1 MCRHPQFQSIPPGM
15 QNGRYMREE
24 PSLVARLK
32 RASISE
38 EHVYLALALLIGAF
52 VGVVVVAFILI
63 SEHLG
68 SRMYPPEGSAW
79 RRLLIPVT
87 GSLITGYLLVRFFPA
102 ARGSGIPQTKVA
114 MLLEGGYIDA
124 RTVIGRFI
132 CSSGALASGI
142 ALGREG
148 PSVQIGGGIASVLG
162 RHIGLGRG
170 RVRALI
176 PVGSAAAVSAA
187 FNTPIAGVLF
197 ALEEVMGDLHTPV
210 LGSAVI
216 ASGTAW
222 VVLHSLLGDEPL
234 FHVPEYQLAHPL
246 EFLIYAALGL
256 LGGLCSAAFVRLTLL
271 MRGRFL
277 KMPLNTRWA
286 QPAAGGLVV
295 GLLALWIPQVLG
307 VGYDYVGQVLNGE
320 INVTFVLTLLVLKLI
335 ATSAC
340 YASGNSGG
348 IFGPSLF
355 LGAMLGAGL
364 GSIAHTLFPTI
375 TANPGAY
382 ALVGMGAVFAG
393 IVRVPL
399 TSVFMIFELTRDY
412 AIVVPLMIAN
422 MISFIISRRLQSV
435 AVYEALA
442 LQDGIHLP
450 RPSRERHAGTTVSA
464 IIQRDAPVLKG
475 TSQLSEVPNDANVFV
490 VTTEDGLHA
499 AFAAT
504 QIRGLETDLYLY
516 SLMDPESHY
525 PYVHT
530 DQAVEDA
537 LERMEDAGVSAIAV
551 VDRVDL
557 KRVLGAVTL
566 DQARAAF
573 RDGHK

>member
-1 MCRHPQFQSIPPGM
+1 
-15 QNGRYMREE
+15 MRPLSE
-24 PSLVARLK
+24 LLQRARRMRLT
-32 RASISE
+32 E
-38 EHVYLALALLIGAF
+38 EHVYLALALLIGAL

-63 SEHLG
+63 SEQIG

-79 RRLLIPVT
+79 RRLIIPVA
-87 GSLITGYLLVRFFPA
+87 GSLITGYLLVRFFPE
-102 ARGSGIPQTKVA
+102 ARGSGIPQTKIA
-114 MLLEGGYIDA
+114 MLLEGGFISA
-124 RTVIGRFI
+124 RTVIGRFL
-132 CSSGALASGI
+132 CSSASLASGI

-148 PSVQIGGGIASVLG
+148 PSVQIGGGISSLLG

-222 VVLHSLLGDEPL
+222 VVLHIFLGDEPL
-234 FHVPEYQLAHPL
+234 FHVPAYRLAHPI
-246 EFLIYAALGL
+246 EFLIYAGLGV
-256 LGGLCSAAFVRLTLL
+256 LGGLCSAAFVKMTLL
-271 MRGRFL
+271 MRARFL
-277 KMPLNTRWA
+277 KLPPSTRWA
-286 QPAAGGLVV
+286 QPAVGGLVV
-295 GLLALWIPQVLG
+295 GLLALWSPQVLG

-320 INVTFVLTLLVLKLI
+320 IITSVVLTMVLLKLI

-355 LGAMLGAGL
+355 LGAMLGAGI
-364 GSIAHTLFPTI
+364 GSIAHTLIPAY

-393 IVRVPL
+393 IIRVPL

-412 AIVVPLMIAN
+412 AIVVPVMIAN
-422 MISFIISRRLQSV
+422 MVSFVISRRLQPV

-442 LQDGIHLP
+442 LQDGIHMP
-450 RPSRERHAGTTVSA
+450 RPPRERHHEGMAVSS
-464 IIQRDAPVLKG
+464 IMKFNVPVLKASESA
-475 TSQLSEVPNDANVFV
+475 TSVSHEAEAFVVVGSDGIEAAFPSESLRSIESEVPLGNLLDNW
-490 VTTEDGLHA
+490 
-499 AFAAT
+499 
-504 QIRGLETDLYLY
+504 TD
-516 SLMDPESHY
+516 Y
-525 PYVHT
+525 PHVHL
-530 DQAVEDA
+530 DQALEDA
-537 LERMEDAGVSAIAV
+537 LERMEEAGVSAIAV
-551 VDRVDL
+551 VDRADVHH
-557 KRVLGAVTL
+557 VLGAVTL
-566 DQARAAF
+566 RDARAAF
-573 RDGHK
+573 RPGK

>member
-1 MCRHPQFQSIPPGM
+1 
-15 QNGRYMREE
+15 MRPLSE
-24 PSLVARLK
+24 LLQRARRMRLT
-32 RASISE
+32 E
-38 EHVYLALALLIGAF
+38 EHVYLALALLIGAL

-63 SEHLG
+63 SEQIG

-79 RRLLIPVT
+79 RRLIIPVA
-87 GSLITGYLLVRFFPA
+87 GSLITGYLLVRFFPE
-102 ARGSGIPQTKVA
+102 ARGSGIPQTKIA
-114 MLLEGGYIDA
+114 MLLEGGFISA
-124 RTVIGRFI
+124 RTVIGRFL
-132 CSSGALASGI
+132 CSSASLASGI

-148 PSVQIGGGIASVLG
+148 PSVQIGGGISSLLG

-222 VVLHSLLGDEPL
+222 VVLHIFLGDEPL
-234 FHVPEYQLAHPL
+234 FHVPAYRLAHPI
-246 EFLIYAALGL
+246 EFLIYAGLGV
-256 LGGLCSAAFVRLTLL
+256 LGGLCSAAFVKMTLL
-271 MRGRFL
+271 MRARFL
-277 KMPLNTRWA
+277 KLPLSTRWA
-286 QPAAGGLVV
+286 QPAVGGLVV
-295 GLLALWIPQVLG
+295 GLLALWSPQVLG

-320 INVTFVLTLLVLKLI
+320 IITSVVLTMVVLKLI

-355 LGAMLGAGL
+355 LGAMLGAGI
-364 GSIAHTLFPTI
+364 GSIAHTLIPAY

-393 IVRVPL
+393 IIRVPL

-412 AIVVPLMIAN
+412 AIVVPVMIAN
-422 MISFIISRRLQSV
+422 MVSFVISRRLQPV

-442 LQDGIHLP
+442 LQDGIRMP
-450 RPSRERHAGTTVSA
+450 RPPRERHHEGMAVSS
-464 IIQRDAPVLKG
+464 IMKFNVPVLKASESA
-475 TSQLSEVPNDANVFV
+475 TSVSHEAEAFVVVGSDGIEAAFPSESLRSIESEVPLGNLLDNW
-490 VTTEDGLHA
+490 
-499 AFAAT
+499 
-504 QIRGLETDLYLY
+504 TD
-516 SLMDPESHY
+516 Y
-525 PYVHT
+525 PHVHL
-530 DQAVEDA
+530 DQALEDA
-537 LERMEDAGVSAIAV
+537 LERMEEAGVSAIAV
-551 VDRVDL
+551 VDRADVHH
-557 KRVLGAVTL
+557 VLGAVTL
-566 DQARAAF
+566 RDARAAF
-573 RDGHK
+573 RPGK

>member
-1 MCRHPQFQSIPPGM
+1 MTPLTRLLAYVRH
-15 QNGRYMREE
+15 MR
-24 PSLVARLK
+24 L
-32 RASISE
+32 SE
-38 EHVYLALALLIGAF
+38 ERVYLALALLIGVL

-63 SEHLG
+63 SEHVG

-79 RRLLIPVT
+79 RRLLIPVA
-87 GSLITGYLLVRFFPA
+87 GALITGYLLVRFFPA

-114 MLLEGGYIDA
+114 MLLEGGYIDG

-132 CSSGALASGI
+132 CSSVSLASGI

-162 RHIGLGRG
+162 RRIGLGPG

-176 PVGSAAAVSAA
+176 PVGAAAAVSAA

-222 VVLHSLLGDEPL
+222 VVLHLLLGDEPL
-234 FHVPEYQLAHPL
+234 FHVPQYRLVDPV
-246 EFLIYAALGL
+246 EFLIYAALGVA
-256 LGGLCSAAFVRLTLL
+256 GGLCSAFFVKMTLVI
-271 MRGRFL
+271 RARFL
-277 KMPLNTRWA
+277 HLPANTRWV
-286 QPAAGGLVV
+286 QPAIGGLVV
-295 GLLALWIPQVLG
+295 GLLALWTPQVLG
-307 VGYDYVGQVLNGE
+307 VGYDYVNQVLNGE
-320 INVTFVLTLLVLKLI
+320 ITVTFVLSLLVLKLI

-355 LGAMLGAGL
+355 LGAMLGAGV
-364 GSIAHTLFPTI
+364 GSIAHGLFPTI

-422 MISFIISRRLQSV
+422 MVSFVISRRLQPV

-442 LQDGIHLP
+442 MQDGIHLP
-450 RPSRERHAGTTVSA
+450 RPARERHSGLRVSSIMRRGIPMLSSSSLAGDVPAGAAFVTVTTSDGTTGA
-464 IIQRDAPVLKG
+464 FTYEQIQMLRPEDALG
-475 TSQLSEVPNDANVFV
+475 QLLDSE
-490 VTTEDGLHA
+490 TEYLH
-499 AFAAT
+499 
-504 QIRGLETDLYLY
+504 
-516 SLMDPESHY
+516 
-525 PYVHT
+525 VHP

-537 LERMEDAGVSAIAV
+537 LERMEDAGVTALPV
-551 VDRVDL
+551 VDRADVQ
-557 KRVLGAVTL
+557 RVLGAVSL
-566 DQARAAF
+566 ADARAAF
-573 RDGHK
+573 RPGNKPAHR